1 MPRGQ
6 LTKQEIKTYVLMCKH
21 QLWEENAPYTSDP
34 KALANKYLNQ
44 VLDKIEEYA
53 R

>member
-6 LTKQEIKTYVLMCKH
+6 LTKQEIKIILLTYKKELY
-21 QLWEENAPYTSDP
+21 EENVSYTSDP
-34 KALANKYLNQ
+34 KALANKYLNKI
-44 VLDKIEEYA
+44 LEKIEEYA